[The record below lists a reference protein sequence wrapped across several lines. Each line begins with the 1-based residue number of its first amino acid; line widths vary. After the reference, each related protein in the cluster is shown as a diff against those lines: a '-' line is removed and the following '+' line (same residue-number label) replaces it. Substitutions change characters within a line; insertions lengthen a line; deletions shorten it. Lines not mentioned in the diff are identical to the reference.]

1 MLGDRGLELALASG
15 VVDAAGAR
23 HRRAR
28 VRVPTGREEA
38 WLDEAAPAPGDPA
51 TADAVD
57 EVLAAVVARL
67 GGYADVSPELLGVL
81 TRGDRRRLLLAV
93 LAVLEGDELRLAAR
107 CPNPDCREVAEVV
120 LSVADVLGPDPVDP
134 LPTGVRVPTADGALT
149 VRAPRAADDRAGIEA
164 AAGWAA
170 LVTADDGADP
180 LHPTG
185 LTPDAW
191 ARLAPASRA
200 AVAEAL
206 AALLDDADPAT
217 AAVARC
223 PACGAWIEM
232 DPDPAD
238 LLAQALR
245 RAAGRLPAEVHA
257 LAYHYGW
264 SEADVLGLPRARRHR
279 YLDLLVRELEGR
291 PLTGPEGWV
300 VS

>member
-67 GGYADVSPELLGVL
+67 GGYAEVSPELLGAL

-120 LSVADVLGPDPVDP
+120 LSVADVLGPDAAAP
-134 LPTGVRVPTADGALT
+134 LPTSARVPTADGVLT
-149 VRAPRAADDRAGIEA
+149 VRAPRAADDRAGVA
-164 AAGWAA
+164 GWADVGWAA
-170 LVTADDGADP
+170 LVTADDGAP
-180 LHPTG
+180 VTLA
-185 LTPDAW
+185 PDAW

-206 AALLDDADPAT
+206 ATLLDDADPAT

-264 SEADVLGLPRARRHR
+264 SEAEVLGLPRARRHR